1 MPNLLHQFSGLHTP
15 HGNVKKK
22 EKVKKK
28 GVFQS
33 INMSFKFFQEKNLYS
48 LNNLI

>member
-1 MPNLLHQFSGLHTP
+1 MPNLLLQFSGLHTP

-33 INMSFKFFQEKNLYS
+33 INIEFQVFPREKS
-48 LNNLI
+48 IFPK